1 MSTILGALLLHNVMA
16 ALASSAVSLYPGDL
30 SSSEWPSGGK
40 GNRARYTRNC
50 KVVLTGQGTA
60 ANPIPAAA
68 FGLSKLIWC
77 SMLYDKTNGKGVPA
91 VVDPTANTVL
101 LVGGAA
107 GVPADVTSTEAYIR
121 VEGAV

>member
-1 MSTILGALLLHNVMA
+1 MA
-16 ALASSAVSLYPGDL
+16 ALASSAVSLYPGDIQ
-30 SSSEWPSGGK
+30 SSEWASGGK
-40 GNRARYTRNC
+40 GIRSRYTRNC

-91 VVDPTANTVL
+91 VVDPTTNTVL

-107 GVPADVTSTEAYIR
+107 GVPADVTSAEAYIR
-121 VEGAV
+121 VEGSV

>member
-1 MSTILGALLLHNVMA
+1 MA
-16 ALASSAVSLYPGDL
+16 ALANTAVSPSPSDIA
-30 SSSEWPSGGK
+30 SSEWPSGGK
-40 GNRARYTRNC
+40 GSRARYTRYC
-50 KVVLTGQGTA
+50 KVVLSGQGTA

-77 SMLYDKTNGKGVPA
+77 SMLYDKTNGKGIPA
-91 VVDPTANTVL
+91 VVDPVANTIL

-107 GVPADVTSTEAYIR
+107 GVPADVTSAESYIR

>member
-1 MSTILGALLLHNVMA
+1 MA
-16 ALASSAVSLYPGDL
+16 ALANTAVSLYPGDL

-60 ANPIPAAA
+60 ANPIPAAG
-68 FGLSKLIWC
+68 FGLGKVIWC
-77 SMLYDKTNGKGVPA
+77 SMLYDRTNGKGVPA
-91 VVDPTANTVL
+91 VVDPTTNTVV

-107 GVPADVTSTEAYIR
+107 GGAGGVASAGAYIR
-121 VEGAV
+121 GEGGV